1 VGLLAYSNGFWDL
14 IRKILDG
21 EKHNARINLFP
32 QFARYNAPSALKRQS
47 YIRKLRVKW
56 VNFNRVV
63 SGIYRTTIF
72 VTSTIIGATTME
84 QLKEN
89 IDSIKVSLSDEILK
103 AIDEVQAIILI
114 RRRNKPYS
122 YNYQKSPIVIWIGL
136 FLF

>member
-1 VGLLAYSNGFWDL
+1 
-14 IRKILDG
+14 
-21 EKHNARINLFP
+21 
-32 QFARYNAPSALKRQS
+32 
-47 YIRKLRVKW
+47 
-56 VNFNRVV
+56 
-63 SGIYRTTIF
+63 

-122 YNYQKSPIVIWIGL
+122 YIIRKARYLVIWIGL
-136 FLF
+136 CFERLLTLKLKLFIN